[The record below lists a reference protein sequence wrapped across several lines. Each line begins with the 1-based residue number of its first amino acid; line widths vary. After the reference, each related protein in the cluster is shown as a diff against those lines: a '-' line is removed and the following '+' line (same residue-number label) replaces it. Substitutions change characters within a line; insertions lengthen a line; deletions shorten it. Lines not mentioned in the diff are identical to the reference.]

1 MKIPIGATHIGL
13 CSRNYYK
20 VVDGVV
26 YVYNTIHSSWRLA
39 PRAPSLLDGS
49 GIKTTRRRSSNGG
62 YYKLTLE
69 EIMDSFIGDV
79 K

>member
-26 YVYNTIHSSWRLA
+26 YVYNTIHSSWRLDRQA
-39 PRAPSLLDGS
+39 RSLLDGS
-49 GIKTTRRRSSNGG
+49 GVKTTRRRSNSG

>member
-26 YVYNTIHSSWRLA
+26 YVYNTIHSSWRLDRQA
-39 PRAPSLLDGS
+39 RSAGS
-49 GIKTTRRRSSNGG
+49 
-62 YYKLTLE
+62 
-69 EIMDSFIGDV
+69 
-79 K
+79 